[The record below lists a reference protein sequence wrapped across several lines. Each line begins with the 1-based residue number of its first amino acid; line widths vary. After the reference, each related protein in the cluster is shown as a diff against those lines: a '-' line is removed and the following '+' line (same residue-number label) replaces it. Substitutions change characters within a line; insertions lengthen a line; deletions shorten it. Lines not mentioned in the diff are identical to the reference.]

1 MVTRKQ
7 VGQKIATAK
16 NKKLRPE
23 YDFYTTPVA
32 EVEKALRELLPEADV
47 LSRLTILD
55 PCAGNGAFAKAIH
68 NISSHWLVDQ
78 WDIVQRKQVLNRV
91 TDFTQVVSEQEHRK
105 YDIVAMNP
113 PYTQAQEFVEK
124 ALEMVKEGGLVIAFL
139 KLDFLAGRKRKA
151 LFSKGKLQT
160 VLVNCGRVTCW
171 PNDEKPENGSTT
183 ESAWFVFCNTP
194 LKQAPTIKWID

>member
-16 NKKLRPE
+16 NKKPRPE

-32 EVEKALRELLPEADV
+32 DVEKALRVVLAEVDV

-55 PCAGNGAFAKAIH
+55 PCAGNGAFAKAIQ

-78 WDIVQRKQVLNRV
+78 WDIVQRHQVLNRV
-91 TDFTQVVSEQEHRK
+91 TDFTKVVCEHEPHK
-105 YDIVAMNP
+105 YDMVAMNP
-113 PYTQAQEFVEK
+113 PYTHALEFIEK
-124 ALEMVKEGGLVIAFL
+124 ALDMVRPGGLVVAFL
-139 KLDFLAGRKRKA
+139 KLDFLAGRKRQA
-151 LFSKGKLQT
+151 LFERGNLHS
-160 VLVNCGRVTCW
+160 VWVNCGRVTCW

-194 LKQAPTIKWID
+194 LQQPPIIKWID